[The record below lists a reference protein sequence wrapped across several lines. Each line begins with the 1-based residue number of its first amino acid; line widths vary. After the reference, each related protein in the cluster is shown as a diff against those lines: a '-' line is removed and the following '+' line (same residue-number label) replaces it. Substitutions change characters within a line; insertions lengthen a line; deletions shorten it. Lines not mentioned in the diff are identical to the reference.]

1 LPRRALED
9 GIFFFLADATG
20 PIPSDGDVYLRR
32 WHSGS
37 TTRLGIHG
45 GPLGTQGA
53 FETVEMR
60 TRWNREIESFS
71 SLCATTART
80 AIGRA
85 RGLRAAEDAC
95 FLCSLFFRSQ
105 TLLRLWPGTGRR
117 AVWGGGT
124 RYIICYG
131 TYSLLWRVEQA
142 QEQEHTYGRRQ
153 LWPLS
158 VRRRRRRRE
167 PRHRLVCPPPT

>member
-1 LPRRALED
+1 MAQRLDDKTRHPWRA
-9 GIFFFLADATG
+9 A
-20 PIPSDGDVYLRR
+20 
-32 WHSGS
+32 
-37 TTRLGIHG
+37 
-45 GPLGTQGA
+45 GTQGA

-95 FLCSLFFRSQ
+95 FLCSLFFSIADAAE
-105 TLLRLWPGTGRR
+105 TLAWDVETSRL
-117 AVWGGGT
+117 GGGT

-158 VRRRRRRRE
+158 VRRRRRRE
-167 PRHRLVCPPPT
+167 PRHRLVCPPPA